1 MDKLVYNCNGIGAK
15 RLFVLWE
22 VHMKNT
28 GICPKCDS
36 KSILRIPGNA
46 GAYGSGNNIMTG
58 ITVLSAVKVTRYLC
72 CECGYSEEWIDDKKD
87 IKKLID
93 SYKEI
98 Y

>member
-1 MDKLVYNCNGIGAK
+1 
-15 RLFVLWE
+15 
-22 VHMKNT
+22 MKNT

-93 SYKEI
+93 SFKEI